1 MFYVDGGGWRGAKQK
16 CVPESEGETG
26 SAAGGEARVIRVIKI
41 LRILRVARILKLVK
55 FVT

>member
-1 MFYVDGGGWRGAKQK
+1 M
-16 CVPESEGETG
+16 P
-26 SAAGGEARVIRVIKI
+26 AAWGLQACIADQDAVATTNGNARVIRVVKI